1 MTTKT
6 PTNDSHTS
14 KIVWID
20 ISNFEAICFNLTRE
34 FLSFDQPIPEFTT
47 RSVGVLESCLNTP
60 LQQFDGKDLY
70 PSLIDKAAIL
80 FYLLIKNHPFLNGN
94 KRMAVTS
101 LLVVLYL
108 NNMWLNAKSIEI
120 YKLAK
125 SIAQSDRKNKDKDLK
140 KINSFIKNNLIKR
153 RR

>member
-1 MTTKT
+1 MTTRKLT
-6 PTNDSHTS
+6 KDLPTNR
-14 KIVWID
+14 IVWID

-34 FLSFDQPIPEFTT
+34 ILSFDQPIPEFAT
-47 RSVGVLESCLNTP
+47 RSIGVLESCLNTP
-60 LQQFDGKDLY
+60 LQQFNGRDLY
-70 PSLIDKAAIL
+70 PLLIDKTTIL

-108 NNMWLNAKSIEI
+108 NNMWLNAQSIEI

-140 KINSFIKNNLIKR
+140 KIKNFIKNNLIKKR
-153 RR
+153 K